1 MAEKKFTKVEKFEMI
16 RDILVG
22 DGSTEMTEQTGMLVD
37 FVDSQIEQIQAKAEK
52 SKERA
57 AAKKAEGDELR
68 KTVQSLLTDEYQS
81 IDDIFTQIDD
91 EDVTRSKITARLTQ
105 LVKAGIVEKDSRK
118 SEEGKKQMVY
128 RLVDAAATTED

>member
-16 RDILVG
+16 REILTG
-22 DGSTEMTEQTGMLVD
+22 DGSTEMTQQESMLVD
-37 FVDSQIEQIQAKAEK
+37 FIDSQIEQIQAKAEK

-68 KTVQSLLTDEYQS
+68 KKVQSLLTTEYQS
-81 IDDIFTQIDD
+81 IDDIFAQIDD

-105 LVKAGIVEKDSRK
+105 LVKAEIVEKDSRK

-128 RLVDAAATTED
+128 RLVDADAATED

>member
-22 DGSTEMTEQTGMLVD
+22 DGSTEMAEQTGMLVD
-37 FVDSQIEQIQAKAEK
+37 FIDSQIEQIQAKAEK

-81 IDDIFTQIDD
+81 IDDIFAQIDD

-128 RLVDAAATTED
+128 RLVDADATTED

>member
-16 RDILVG
+16 REILAG
-22 DGSTEMTEQTGMLVD
+22 DGSTEMTQQESMLID
-37 FVDSQIEQIQAKAEK
+37 FIDSQIEQIQAKAEK

-128 RLVDAAATTED
+128 RLVDANATTED

>member
-16 RDILVG
+16 REILVG
-22 DGSTEMTEQTGMLVD
+22 DGSTEMTQQESMLVD
-37 FVDSQIEQIQAKAEK
+37 FIDSQIEQIQAKAEK

-68 KTVQSLLTDEYQS
+68 KKVQSLLTTEYQS
-81 IDDIFTQIDD
+81 IDDIFAQIDD

-105 LVKAGIVEKDSRK
+105 LVKAEIVEKDSRK

-128 RLVDAAATTED
+128 RLVDAATED

>member
-91 EDVTRSKITARLTQ
+91 EDVTLYMMNPKSPCFI
-105 LVKAGIVEKDSRK
+105 KD
-118 SEEGKKQMVY
+118 EEENYIYLILPVNFN
-128 RLVDAAATTED
+128 AATV

>member
-1 MAEKKFTKVEKFEMI
+1 MAEKKFTKAEKFEMI
-16 RDILVG
+16 KNILMG
-22 DGSTEMTEQTGMLVD
+22 DETKELTETDEMLID
-37 FVDSQIEQIQAKAEK
+37 FVSDQIAQIEAKAQK

-128 RLVDAAATTED
+128 RLVDADATTED

>member
-1 MAEKKFTKVEKFEMI
+1 MTEKKFTKVEKFEMI
-16 RDILVG
+16 REIIAG
-22 DGSTEMTEQTGMLVD
+22 DGSTEMTPQESMLID
-37 FVDSQIEQIQAKAEK
+37 FIDSQIEQIQTKAEK

-68 KTVQSLLTDEYQS
+68 KTVQSLLTNEYQS
-81 IDDIFTQIDD
+81 IDDIIAQIDD

-105 LVKAGIVEKDSRK
+105 LVKAEIVEKDSRK

-128 RLVDAAATTED
+128 RLVDAEAVTED

>member
-16 RDILVG
+16 REILTG
-22 DGSTEMTEQTGMLVD
+22 DGSTEMTQQESMLVD
-37 FVDSQIEQIQAKAEK
+37 FIDSQIEQIQAKAEK

-68 KTVQSLLTDEYQS
+68 KTVQSLLTNEYQS
-81 IDDIFTQIDD
+81 IDDIFAQIDD

-105 LVKAGIVEKDSRK
+105 LVKAEIVEKDSRK

-128 RLVDAAATTED
+128 RLVDADAED